1 MIINK
6 LAAILMVGLFSSLA
20 LADDGL
26 VCAPLTALK
35 NLERLMIDS
44 PWSKHTGKPSEIF
57 VVKLWVSRVAVR
69 GMEIQATTRDCECV
83 VLQDA
88 ATELELSAIAASD
101 KGLDTQKAYL
111 DGVPIKVDR
120 VRIAANEC
128 TNVMKL

>member
-1 MIINK
+1 M
-6 LAAILMVGLFSSLA
+6 
-20 LADDGL
+20 
-26 VCAPLTALK
+26 
-35 NLERLMIDS
+35 
-44 PWSKHTGKPSEIF
+44 
-57 VVKLWVSRVAVR
+57 KLWVSRVAVR